1 VNAKNWGGGL
11 SKNFA
16 KSFEA
21 FGVKLKNPR
30 ADWSAVSDDGKTVV
44 ISIWRDE
51 LDYTDNKRPV
61 LECRQHPRLAEWS
74 TYRGNKLRRQHIEH
88 ALRNCDGL
96 FKVVLH

>member
-1 VNAKNWGGGL
+1 M

-30 ADWSAVSDDGKTVV
+30 ADWSAVIDDGKTVV

-61 LECRQHPRLAEWS
+61 LDSSEVTE
-74 TYRGNKLRRQHIEH
+74 TT
-88 ALRNCDGL
+88 L
-96 FKVVLH
+96 FMISVK